1 MGGKSTS
8 GSDVAQSIGAG
19 MHEFGKGETAALHK
33 INQANYAGA
42 MPRAEYLADQTRN
55 NATDLSLYGRNVVGP
70 NSDISRAAQ
79 GVQRYGDLSAGA
91 GMDIYNTGLGMGNQ
105 LYNQG
110 MGIGNDI
117 YNQGLGLGS
126 GVYNQGLAYG
136 ADAMNQANAFIGGI
150 GSMGDPSRPSIQLGT
165 AQQGSVANGQFVGGS
180 TDAGRQGKAYFNEWQ
195 NTFAPAVRQQIA
207 DAQAYNTAS
216 HREYLAQQAA
226 ADAGLQFQNMQ
237 AQNAR
242 ARASYGINPAS
253 GASMALDNQAALAN
267 AAYRAG
273 TMTNTRRVA
282 EKEGWDRVNTA
293 LTNQAGSHLMNAA
306 NQAMGIEA
314 DVTNTNTS
322 NRTAVTNT
330 NTQAQASVANANTAA
345 AASVTNTNTGAQA
358 DLARAYLD
366 AQTSSRNA
374 QLSAAASVFNAGLD
388 ARSRDYATGTQGLMN
403 GYQTGSQGLLQGY
416 QTGSQ
421 AQLQGYQTGS
431 QGLMQGLNQGI
442 NAYDSSGKLYGD
454 AGRLAIDA
462 GRAANEAAST
472 SLGLYMTP
480 QEQYFQNYLS
490 AMQPEMWGLTGAYNG
505 FMGGRQIEAG
515 NNANQAGLTNSIIG
529 AVGTVAGGLLSD
541 RRLKQ
546 DIVRVGTYYNGL
558 PQYEF
563 AYRDNPGVRYRGVM
577 ADEVE
582 AVMPE
587 AVFTGPDGYQRVRY
601 DLLGIE
607 MEEV

>member
-79 GVQRYGDLSAGA
+79 GVQRYGDLSTGA
-91 GMDIYNTGLGMGNQ
+91 GMDVYNTGLGMGNQLYNQGMGIGNNVYNTGLGMGNQLYNQGMGIGNDIYNTGLGMGNQ

-345 AASVTNTNTGAQA
+345 AASVTNANTGAQA

-421 AQLQGYQTGS
+421 ARLQGYQTGS

-490 AMQPEMWGLTGAYNG
+490 AIQPEMWGLTGAYNG

-529 AVGTVAGGLLSD
+529 AVGAG
-541 RRLKQ
+541 
-546 DIVRVGTYYNGL
+546 VGA
-558 PQYEF
+558 F
-563 AYRDNPGVRYRGVM
+563 A
-577 ADEVE
+577 A
-582 AVMPE
+582 
-587 AVFTGPDGYQRVRY
+587 
-601 DLLGIE
+601 
-607 MEEV
+607 

>member
-79 GVQRYGDLSAGA
+79 GVQRYGDLSTGA

-180 TDAGRQGKAYFNEWQ
+180 TDAGRQGEAYFNEWQ

-267 AAYRAG
+267 AAYLAG

-345 AASVTNTNTGAQA
+345 AASVTNANTGAQA

-442 NAYDSSGKLYGD
+442 NAYDSSGRLYGD

-462 GRAANEAAST
+462 GRATNEAAST

-529 AVGTVAGGLLSD
+529 AIGNIAGS
-541 RRLKQ
+541 RR
-546 DIVRVGTYYNGL
+546 
-558 PQYEF
+558 
-563 AYRDNPGVRYRGVM
+563 
-577 ADEVE
+577 
-582 AVMPE
+582 
-587 AVFTGPDGYQRVRY
+587 
-601 DLLGIE
+601 
-607 MEEV
+607 

>member
-79 GVQRYGDLSAGA
+79 GVQRYGDLSTGA

-180 TDAGRQGKAYFNEWQ
+180 TDAGSQGKAYFNEWQ

-207 DAQAYNTAS
+207 DAQAYNTAG

-345 AASVTNTNTGAQA
+345 AASVTNANTGAQA

-529 AVGTVAGGLLSD
+529 AVGTGIVVA
-541 RRLKQ
+541 
-546 DIVRVGTYYNGL
+546 
-558 PQYEF
+558 
-563 AYRDNPGVRYRGVM
+563 
-577 ADEVE
+577 
-582 AVMPE
+582 
-587 AVFTGPDGYQRVRY
+587 
-601 DLLGIE
+601 
-607 MEEV
+607 

>member
-79 GVQRYGDLSAGA
+79 GVQRYGDLSTGA

-345 AASVTNTNTGAQA
+345 AASVTNANTSAQA

-462 GRAANEAAST
+462 GRATNEAAST

-490 AMQPEMWGLTGAYNG
+490 AIQPEMWGLTGYYNG

-515 NNANQAGLTNSIIG
+515 NNANQAGLTGSTI
-529 AVGTVAGGLLSD
+529 GGLGS
-541 RRLKQ
+541 
-546 DIVRVGTYYNGL
+546 IV
-558 PQYEF
+558 
-563 AYRDNPGVRYRGVM
+563 AAGVL
-577 ADEVE
+577 A
-582 AVMPE
+582 A
-587 AVFTGPDGYQRVRY
+587 
-601 DLLGIE
+601 
-607 MEEV
+607 